1 MANVFQIK
9 RRITDAGAPTSLANG
24 ELAYNEV
31 TDKLYY
37 GAADGTV
44 KEIGGQGTLVTLS
57 TAQTVTEAKTFTG
70 AVDLGSSAVT
80 VTQPRTEN
88 STKVANAA
96 FVQDVASLLDG
107 GDF

>member
-1 MANVFQIK
+1 MANKIQIK
-9 RRITDAGAPTSLANG
+9 RRLTDAGAPTSLDNG

-37 GAADGTV
+37 GSATGV
-44 KEIGGQGTLVTLS
+44 VEIGGQGSLITLNTS
-57 TAQTVTEAKTFTG
+57 QTITEAKTFTG
-70 AVDLGSSAVT
+70 TVDLGSSAIT
-80 VTQPRTEN
+80 VTQPRTDS

-107 GDF
+107 GAF